1 MRLGCPSSYSAADTL
16 SLYKQQLS
24 PLGSLTPSLVDDCG
38 FGRIFRRNLTA
49 LEDLVAAS
57 SRFHSSTTIKQGLVF
72 QSTPS
77 TKSLNSTVV
86 PLSVSLDLSCALP
99 TSPPSLP
106 EELHG
111 DTYEADLKHHR
122 MPFND
127 FIIQAN
133 SHLCCPCGQ
142 GPDRLARCDTSSS
155 VPLDRCLGIPCPW
168 LPEWAWQN

>member
-24 PLGSLTPSLVDDCG
+24 PLGSLTPSLVDDRG
-38 FGRIFRRNLTA
+38 FGRTFRRNVTA

-72 QSTPS
+72 QSTAS

-86 PLSVSLDLSCALP
+86 PFSMSLDLSCALP
-99 TSPPSLP
+99 TSPPSFL

-111 DTYEADLKHHR
+111 DTYKADLKHYR

-127 FIIQAN
+127 FITQAN

-142 GPDRLARCDTSSS
+142 GPDRLARYDTSSS

-168 LPEWAWQN
+168 LPEWVWWN